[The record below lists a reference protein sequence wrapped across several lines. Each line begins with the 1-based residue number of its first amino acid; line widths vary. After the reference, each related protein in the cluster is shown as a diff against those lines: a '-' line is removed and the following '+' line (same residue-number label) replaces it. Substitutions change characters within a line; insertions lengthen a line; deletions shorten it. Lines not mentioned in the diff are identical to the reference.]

1 MGSDASRRFAQA
13 ELRRSGSREAA
24 AARVG
29 PLNEAARL
37 LSFLRA
43 TLVELDEATASFL
56 ENIREQD
63 ALEASAQRDPDR
75 ERELFEAG
83 GRLAGVMHL
92 RVEAFYAL
100 ARQLLDALTLFVDG
114 HAEVADRLAPS
125 LAARAEELG
134 AQLAT
139 DHDRHVRLDN
149 GASTMTASV
158 WSSTGDCG
166 MTPGALEGS
175 VVLTTVLSAL
185 EEHVADVVRAVEAI
199 DAAPADAADAV

>member
-1 MGSDASRRFAQA
+1 MGSDASRRFAKA

-37 LSFLRA
+37 VSFLRA

-83 GRLAGVMHL
+83 GRLAGVVHL
-92 RVEAFYAL
+92 PSRRSMRWRGSCSTRSRSLSTATPKSPIGSPPASWR
-100 ARQLLDALTLFVDG
+100 AR
-114 HAEVADRLAPS
+114 RS
-125 LAARAEELG
+125 
-134 AQLAT
+134 
-139 DHDRHVRLDN
+139 
-149 GASTMTASV
+149 
-158 WSSTGDCG
+158 
-166 MTPGALEGS
+166 
-175 VVLTTVLSAL
+175 
-185 EEHVADVVRAVEAI
+185 
-199 DAAPADAADAV
+199 